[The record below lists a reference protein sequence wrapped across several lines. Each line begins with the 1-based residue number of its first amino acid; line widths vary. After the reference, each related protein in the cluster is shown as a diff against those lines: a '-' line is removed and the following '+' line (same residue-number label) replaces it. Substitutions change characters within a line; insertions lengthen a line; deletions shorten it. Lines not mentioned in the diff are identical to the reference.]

1 MKYLLHLIILCVL
14 VGMHGC
20 GDRRADSVFAVA
32 DSLMKDKPDSAL
44 TLLNAL
50 YDSAAGKMSRR
61 QKMRLELM
69 RADAQNKAFVNFT
82 TDSVMREVTAYYD
95 AHGTAQERMR
105 AHYLLGCT
113 YRDMGD
119 APRALEC
126 FHDAVSFADTTS
138 ADCDFQRLSRI
149 YGQMA
154 DLFHAQRSPQFEK
167 EAELNAIHMA
177 WKAKDTLAALNF
189 YAHLAGVYRMTEN
202 LDSAL
207 YISQDACKLLKEYG
221 FEKYAYGFLP
231 SQIAIYLAKG
241 NYAKAKKMT
250 EIFERESGF
259 FDEHGNISNGKE
271 IYYYT
276 KGLCNYGINRIDS
289 ALFWYKK
296 LLNQANNIG
305 HYENAYKGLIEV
317 YHKLGMPDSVMKYA
331 QLFANANDSACL
343 ISSAEEINRANA
355 LYNYNTSRRQAD
367 AMKQKAERYKH
378 TIAIVCLL
386 AFSAICLICYIIIK
400 YRRKA
405 RRQFTEL
412 NNMYF
417 DTLTKYNQSVK
428 DLSMLQNDTDKY
440 RNQKEKE
447 TEALRQTLAAY
458 TKEDVEQAKWDAEQY
473 MLHCDIVNELHC
485 LADRGMPAS
494 VSNWSALTGLTSQH
508 LVKFHQHLSAPQYAL
523 SEREIIVCILIKLKF
538 MPSEMAILFDCSKQI
553 ITNIRTSINHK
564 LFNQEGT
571 KTLDYNLKS
580 L

>member
-1 MKYLLHLIILCVL
+1 MKRFTNNIFILLSSAMLLLFGCT
-14 VGMHGC
+14 GEDSSQMHE
-20 GDRRADSVFAVA
+20 A
-32 DSLMKDKPDSAL
+32 LMQAK
-44 TLLNAL
+44 
-50 YDSAAGKMSRR
+50 
-61 QKMRLELM
+61 
-69 RADAQNKAFVNFT
+69 AQNENFEPFT
-82 TDSVMREVTAYYD
+82 TDSTMLRVVDYYD
-95 AHGTAQERMR
+95 SHGSANEQML
-105 AHYLLGCT
+105 AHYLLGCV
-113 YRDMGD
+113 YRDLGD

-126 FHDAVSFADTTS
+126 YYDAISCADTT
-138 ADCDFQRLSRI
+138 DVKCDFQRLSRI

-189 YAHLAGVYRMTEN
+189 YAHLADVYDLIGKT
-202 LDSAL
+202 DSAL
-207 YISQDACKLLKEYG
+207 FISQDACKLLKEYG

-259 FDEHGNISNGKE
+259 FDAHGNISNGKE

-296 LLNQANNIG
+296 LLNQANDIG

-367 AMKQKAERYKH
+367 AMKQKAERYKY
-378 TIAIVCLL
+378 TITIGSILAIIAVL
-386 AFSAICLICYIIIK
+386 FAIYIIIR
-400 YRRKA
+400 YRRNAKKE
-405 RRQFTEL
+405 FLEL
-412 NNMYF
+412 NTRYF
-417 DTLTKYNQSVK
+417 ETLDKYNQSEK
-428 DLSMLQNDTDKY
+428 DLRMLNDDINKFKTE
-440 RNQKEKE
+440 KEKE
-447 TEALRQTLAAY
+447 NESLRQALALY
-458 TKEDVEQAKWDAEQY
+458 TNSNEIKEEWDAEKY
-473 MLHCDIVNELHC
+473 LLNCDMIKHLHN
-485 LADRGMPAS
+485 
-494 VSNWSALTGLTSQH
+494 LTCKGACATDTEFGRLIELTSH
-508 LVKFHQHLSAPQYAL
+508 HLSTFHDYITAPKHSL
-523 SEREIIVCILIKLKF
+523 SEREIIVCILIKLRF
-538 MPSEMAILFDCSKQI
+538 TPSEIAVLLECSKQVVS
-553 ITNIRTSINHK
+553 NIRTNINHK
-564 LFNQEGT
+564 LFYQEGT
-571 KTLDYNLKS
+571 KSLDYNLRH